1 MLNYNHLHYFH
12 VAATEGSVAAAAEKL
27 GVTQPTVSE
36 QLRALERSLGVVLFE
51 RSPTGLRLTD
61 AGRLAF
67 EHTSVMFR
75 AGERL
80 VESLGHDISD
90 LPHTLQVGLSSAV
103 ARATSSDFL
112 MPLLALPEC
121 VPVIRTGDSVD
132 LLRALRGAELDL
144 ALCENEPPQSA
155 KRGLEIAAVAKT
167 MLVAVAPPDLDP
179 GPDWQQAGL
188 IHYRASSSYR
198 WEVEAFLTA
207 SKLNPRVAGEADDS
221 MFLVEAAMRGGYVV
235 VVPRSIAREPIAS
248 GRLRVLAQFEPSQS
262 GVFAL
267 YQDGSNGDVARR
279 AVEVLIKHHSAGE

>member
-80 VESLGHDISD
+80 VESLGHETND
-90 LPHTLQVGLSSAV
+90 LPHSLRAGVSSAV

-112 MPLLALPEC
+112 MPLLAVPDC

-155 KRGLEIAAVAKT
+155 KRGLEIVPIAKT

-179 GPDWQQAGL
+179 GPDWQQAGF

-207 SKLNPRVAGEADDS
+207 RKLNPRVAGEADDS

-235 VVPRSIAREPIAS
+235 VVPKSIAREPIAS
-248 GRLRVLAQFEPSQS
+248 GRLRMLEQFEPSQS
-262 GVFAL
+262 GVYAL
-267 YQDGSNGDVARR
+267 FQDGSNGDLARR
-279 AVEVLIKHHSAGE
+279 AVEILLEHAASHS